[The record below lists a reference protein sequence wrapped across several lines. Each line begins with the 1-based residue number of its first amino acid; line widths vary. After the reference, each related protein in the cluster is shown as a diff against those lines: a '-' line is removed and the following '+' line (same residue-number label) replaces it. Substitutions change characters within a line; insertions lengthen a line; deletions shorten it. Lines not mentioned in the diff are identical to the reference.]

1 MSAALEV
8 NVGFEFPSQT
18 FLVATE
24 DQVRKLKYSG
34 IDPDLYGDT
43 VDVAMLGLPT
53 LNVLISSG
61 IPILGGV
68 HLSQRFKQ
76 IEPFHLEEEITVS
89 GQILEINPHPRG
101 CILRCEFS
109 YARADGSVCVEA
121 VRSGITPIGP
131 KELSMGIPRPDESLD
146 GFFEIM
152 RRTLVPQDVADFS
165 DEAGNLIHSHPEVAR
180 EHGFRAP
187 IAAGLMGI
195 HFYREALEKLYMPE
209 TFDLEVWFRR
219 PMFWD
224 DTLSLI
230 AHREGER
237 ITQMH
242 LLGSN
247 GKPTSN
253 CVVYAV

>member
-1 MSAALEV
+1 MNAALEV
-8 NVGFEFPSQT
+8 DAGFEFPSQT
-18 FLVATE
+18 FSVAGG
-24 DQVRKLKYSG
+24 DQARKLKCSG

-53 LNVLISSG
+53 LRVLMASG

-89 GQILEINPHPRG
+89 GRILEINPHPRG
-101 CILRCEFS
+101 CILQCEFS
-109 YARADGSVCVEA
+109 YARGDGTICVEA

-131 KELSMGIPRPDESLD
+131 KETSTGIPHPDESLD
-146 GFFEIM
+146 GYSEIM
-152 RRTLVPQDVADFS
+152 CRTLVPQDVANYS
-165 DEAGNLIHSHPEVAR
+165 DEAGNLIHSDPEIAR

-195 HFYREALEKLYMPE
+195 HFYREALEKQYAPKE
-209 TFDLEVWFRR
+209 FDLEVWFRR

-224 DTLSLI
+224 DTLSLV
-230 AHREGER
+230 AREEDGR
-237 ITQMH
+237 INRMH
-242 LLGSN
+242 LLGFD

-253 CVVYAV
+253 CVVHAV